1 MLHLTT
7 RKCIPSP
14 LRTGTLSESG
24 ELELDELLLVALA
37 GDVLVGWDDCLSEED
52 DLEDDVEDDLDLGE
66 LEQVVEDNDL
76 FLVLDGDTELRLL
89 DEERDRDLFLMLDGD
104 IELRLLEDERD
115 LFPVVV
121 GDIDLGLI
129 AWVVGDLVLEVLD
142 CWAIGDLVL
151 CWAIGDLVLG
161 IHDEDED
168 DLGLYVGLGDHL
180 LHPALE

>member
-76 FLVLDGDTELRLL
+76 FLVLDGDMELRLL
-89 DEERDRDLFLMLDGD
+89 DEERDRDLFLVLDGD
-104 IELRLLEDERD
+104 MELRLLEDERDRD

-121 GDIDLGLI
+121 GDIELGLI

-151 CWAIGDLVLG
+151 G
-161 IHDEDED
+161 IHDEEDED
-168 DLGLYVGLGDHL
+168 DLGLYAGLGDHQ